1 MLEKKS
7 KGRGQQSGES
17 WWDYLPPTNVALV
30 QNPSLM
36 PYVGR
41 VCCWFSALLWEVFLQ
56 VLWFSPSSKT
66 NISRFQFD
74 YIDEEPPCGCTFF
87 KIIIYFISLACFSS
101 ETLKMQASVFFHVC
115 MLKGAH
121 GPKHSWQRPWR
132 LGIRIVAWQVP
143 CMFWEDSLEEINSK
157 DIELFWNGSTHKFY
171 HWLLWSKRTLQRSK
185 RRIVE
190 HDIKSIYPKE
200 Y

>member
-30 QNPSLM
+30 QYPSLM

-56 VLWFSPSSKT
+56 VLWLSPSSKT

-74 YIDEEPPCGCTFF
+74 HVDEEPPCGCTFF

-101 ETLKMQASVFFHVC
+101 ETLKMQASVFFSCVHAKRGSWSQAFLAETMETGDKNCSMTGTMHV
-115 MLKGAH
+115 
-121 GPKHSWQRPWR
+121 
-132 LGIRIVAWQVP
+132 LGRQ
-143 CMFWEDSLEEINSK
+143 L
-157 DIELFWNGSTHKFY
+157 
-171 HWLLWSKRTLQRSK
+171 
-185 RRIVE
+185 RR
-190 HDIKSIYPKE
+190 D
-200 Y
+200 